1 MLSLYDSLFSVLL
14 FIFCNK
20 TGKNANE
27 IDGQQH
33 TGNIGPDKA
42 FYFEDDAYKK
52 SVEFLYINHM
62 SAAHSYISHT
72 CLKTHALTRADILKI
87 IRE

>member
-1 MLSLYDSLFSVLL
+1 VEFENMLSLYDSLFSVLL

-52 SVEFLYINHM
+52 ALSFIYKPYVCCTLIYITYM
-62 SAAHSYISHT
+62 SKNT
-72 CLKTHALTRADILKI
+72 CVNSCR
-87 IRE
+87 

>member
-52 SVEFLYINHM
+52 ALSFIYKPYVCCTLIYITYM
-62 SAAHSYISHT
+62 SKNT
-72 CLKTHALTRADILKI
+72 CVNSCRYP
-87 IRE
+87 ENN